1 MSPKNLLAYFFPSQ
15 GTISHHEKFLSGLG
29 AFAAVLVV
37 ALISQYYS
45 ETAHFPFLAASMG
58 ASTILLLAAPHSPV
72 SQPWPLLGGHMVA
85 ALVGIACARY
95 VPNLYL
101 AAALAVGLTVVVMLY
116 LRCLHP
122 PGGGTALLVVIGGPK
137 ITAMGFQFAL
147 TPLLFNLVLLLF
159 MALLVNRLIP
169 GRRYPYSLS
178 LPAKTPQAATVKGVA
193 KLGFNQDDLLAA
205 LRKIDAYIDVTGEDL
220 NRIYSLATIHAH
232 RRKMGEIRCADI
244 MTREVV
250 AVKPDA
256 DLETVWKLLREH
268 KIRGVPVVENG
279 RVAGMVAIA
288 DFLKLADWRM
298 CRSPLQQL
306 KLLLRG
312 RSSPGVSRIM
322 SAPAITVPEDTHI
335 LDLFE
340 IFAER
345 GINHLPV
352 VDGEGRLSGILTR
365 LDLLSALVGEVAE
378 ENAAAPAT

>member
-1 MSPKNLLAYFFPSQ
+1 MSPKNLFAYFFPSQ
-15 GTISHHEKFLSGLG
+15 GTISHHERFLSGLG

-37 ALISQYYS
+37 ALVSQYYS

-85 ALVGIACARY
+85 ALVGVTCVRY

-101 AAALAVGLTVVVMLY
+101 AAALAVGLTVVIMLY

-137 ITAMGFQFAL
+137 VIDMGYQFAL
-147 TPLLFNLVLLLF
+147 TPLLFNLVLLLV
-159 MALLVNRLIP
+159 MGLLVNRLIP

-178 LPAKTPQAATVKGVA
+178 LPAATAVTAKGVA

-250 AVKPDA
+250 TVGPDA
-256 DLETVWKLLREH
+256 DLETVWKLLQEH
-268 KIRGVPVVENG
+268 RIRGVPVVENG

-312 RSSPGVSRIM
+312 QTSPSVSRIM
-322 SAPAITVPEDTHI
+322 SAPAVTVTEETHI

-352 VDGEGRLSGILTR
+352 VDEEGRLSGILTR

-378 ENAAAPAT
+378 ENEAAAS

>member
-1 MSPKNLLAYFFPSQ
+1 MDIKNLIAYFFPRQ
-15 GTISHHEKFLSGLG
+15 GTISHQEKFLSSLG
-29 AFAAVLVV
+29 AFAAVLLV

-72 SQPWPLLGGHMVA
+72 SQPWPLLGGHMIA
-85 ALVGIACARY
+85 ALVGITCARY

-101 AAALAVGLTVVVMLY
+101 AASLAVGLTVALMLY

-137 ITAMGFQFAL
+137 ITAMGYQFAL
-147 TPLLFNLVLLLF
+147 TPLLFNLALLLV
-159 MALLVNRLIP
+159 MALIINRLIP
-169 GRRYPYSLS
+169 GRHYPYSLS
-178 LPAKTPQAATVKGVA
+178 LFAAIPQAATAKGAA
-193 KLGFNQDDLLAA
+193 KLSFNQDDLLVA

-220 NRIYSLATIHAH
+220 NRIYTLATIHAH

-244 MTREVV
+244 MTRDVV
-250 AVKPDA
+250 SVTSDA
-256 DLETVWKLLREH
+256 DLETVWKLLRAH
-268 KIRGVPVVENG
+268 KIRGMPVLENG

-312 RSSPGVSRIM
+312 QTAPGVARIM
-322 SAPAITVPEDTHI
+322 SSPAITVSEETHI

-340 IFAER
+340 IFAEK

-352 VDGEGRLSGILTR
+352 VDGEGCLTGILTR
-365 LDLLSALVGEVAE
+365 LDLLSALVGDVVE
-378 ENAAAPAT
+378 